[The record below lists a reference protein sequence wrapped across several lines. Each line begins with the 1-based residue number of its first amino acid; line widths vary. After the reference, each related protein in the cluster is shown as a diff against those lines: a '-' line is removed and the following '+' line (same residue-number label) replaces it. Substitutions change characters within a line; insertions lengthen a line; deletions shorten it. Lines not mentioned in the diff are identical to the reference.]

1 MLVLAEIHLALKLEG
16 QALSCLMS
24 VGLATAS
31 GREGVLSIE
40 PYSSYCALSTSGQ
53 KSKTPG
59 PSCRSSRLD
68 SVDICKAEGFGLALA
83 HAGIQQQQHEHKDA
97 GV

>member
-40 PYSSYCALSTSGQ
+40 PYSSYCGTQ
-53 KSKTPG
+53 YE
-59 PSCRSSRLD
+59 R
-68 SVDICKAEGFGLALA
+68 AEIENTRTELPLKQ
-83 HAGIQQQQHEHKDA
+83 AG
-97 GV
+97 

>member
-24 VGLATAS
+24 EGLATAS

-40 PYSSYCALSTSGQ
+40 PYSSYCALSTQ
-53 KSKTPG
+53 YE
-59 PSCRSSRLD
+59 R
-68 SVDICKAEGFGLALA
+68 AEIENTRTELPLKQ
-83 HAGIQQQQHEHKDA
+83 AG
-97 GV
+97 